1 MKTKLV
7 VFLLLVSALLF
18 RARADYTFTPV
29 NFPNTAY
36 TQPQGINDN
45 GDVVGY
51 YQNGLS
57 FPQGFVLK
65 NGTYTAIT
73 GRPGSIAVIA
83 YGINNSG
90 QIVGNDGPSGQSSA
104 FLLSGGVYSDVAY
117 PGCSYN
123 VAYAISNNG
132 KIVGACQLGGAT
144 IMYILSGGVYTKL
157 PDPGQPASPTGI
169 NNNGDVV
176 GNFGGSVGFL
186 YRGGTYTSIPGPSGA
201 ITAQVSGINDNGQI
215 AGYDES
221 KVSGLLED
229 HGFLFSGGSYT
240 PLDVPKQPGELLF
253 GINNNAWVVGGFG
266 FNVGAG
272 FMGMPTVALSV
283 TSVTPNE
290 VPAGLSFEMTVNG
303 TGFLAN
309 AVVQWNGTALST
321 TFISSTQL
329 NAFVPASLFTTTT
342 TYSVTVQNPGTAPS
356 NGVPVL
362 VTFPTTPPLLILTAP
377 ILPVGHVGT
386 AYSQTFIVGGGVKP
400 YAWSLIAGAMPS
412 GLSLSSAGVIS
423 GIPTAAEELSFTV
436 QVTDAASSS
445 VMQTYFVPIDPAI
458 ATGASFIGSMAH
470 IAAEENWTTTFTLV
484 NKQGTAAGAQLSF
497 FGDPADASGDGPLPL
512 PLTFPQ
518 QQTPAAPALSASL
531 SQSIS
536 ANASLIVETA
546 GPQTPPVQV
555 GSAQLAASGDVD
567 GFAIFHQIPTAQEAV
582 VPMETRNA
590 PSYLLAFDNSNG
602 VALGVAVE
610 NVSTQAGNVGVVL
623 RDGSGA
629 VIGTGTL
636 ALGGSGHMA
645 FVLSTQ
651 FPITAARQGTAEFD
665 TPSGGQ
671 ISVLGI
677 RFTPPN
683 NALTTIPAL
692 ANVGPGGGSI
702 AHIATGNGWQ
712 TTFVLVNAGAS
723 AAAIHLKFFADVTGT
738 ALPLPLSFPQ
748 SGSGATTVASSVDQT
763 LAAGATLLVESAGPL
778 SDPAPTVGSA
788 QLITAGN
795 VSGFVIFRYN
805 PNGQEAVVPLES
817 RNSTGYL
824 VAFDNTGGTATGI
837 AINSVSAQAAN
848 VPVVIRDD
856 SGAQIGGDTLSL
868 TANGHLAFTLGS
880 DKYPATANIRGTIE
894 FDTPAG
900 GQIGVLGIR
909 IPAAH
914 TFTTLPALV
923 K

>member
-1 MKTKLV
+1 
-7 VFLLLVSALLF
+7 
-18 RARADYTFTPV
+18 
-29 NFPNTAY
+29 
-36 TQPQGINDN
+36 
-45 GDVVGY
+45 
-51 YQNGLS
+51 
-57 FPQGFVLK
+57 
-65 NGTYTAIT
+65 
-73 GRPGSIAVIA
+73 
-83 YGINNSG
+83 
-90 QIVGNDGPSGQSSA
+90 
-104 FLLSGGVYSDVAY
+104 
-117 PGCSYN
+117 
-123 VAYAISNNG
+123 
-132 KIVGACQLGGAT
+132 
-144 IMYILSGGVYTKL
+144 
-157 PDPGQPASPTGI
+157 
-169 NNNGDVV
+169 
-176 GNFGGSVGFL
+176 
-186 YRGGTYTSIPGPSGA
+186 
-201 ITAQVSGINDNGQI
+201 
-215 AGYDES
+215 
-221 KVSGLLED
+221 
-229 HGFLFSGGSYT
+229 
-240 PLDVPKQPGELLF
+240 
-253 GINNNAWVVGGFG
+253 
-266 FNVGAG
+266 
-272 FMGMPTVALSV
+272 
-283 TSVTPNE
+283 VTPNE
-290 VPAGLSFEMTVNG
+290 VPAGLSFEITVNG
-303 TGFLAN
+303 TGFLAD
-309 AVVQWNGTALST
+309 AVVEWNGTALST

-342 TYSVTVQNPGTAPS
+342 TYDVRVQNPGLAPS
-356 NGVPVL
+356 NGVLVL
-362 VTFPTTPPLLILTAP
+362 VISPTTPPLLIVTAP

-400 YAWSLIAGAMPS
+400 YTWSLIAGAMPS
-412 GLSLSSAGVIS
+412 GLSLSSTGVIS
-423 GIPTAAEELSFTV
+423 GIPTAAGELSFTV

-458 ATGASFIGSMAH
+458 ATGPSFVGSMAH

-484 NKQGTAAGAQLSF
+484 NKQGASAGAQLSF

-518 QQTPAAPALSASL
+518 QQASAEPAPTASL

-555 GSAQLAASGDVD
+555 GSAQFAASGDVD

-590 PSYLLAFDNSNG
+590 PSYLLAFDNTNG
-602 VALGVAVE
+602 VTLGVAVE

-623 RDGSGA
+623 RDGGGA

-645 FVLSTQ
+645 FVLSAQ
-651 FPITAARQGTAEFD
+651 FPVTAARQGTVEFD
-665 TPSGGQ
+665 TPSGGR

-748 SGSGATTVASSVDQT
+748 TGSGLTTVASSVDQT
-763 LAAGATLLVESAGPL
+763 LAAGAMLSVQSAGPL

-788 QLITAGN
+788 QLSTTGN

-817 RNSTGYL
+817 RNATGYL

-837 AINSVSAQAAN
+837 AINSVSAQAAS

-856 SGAQIGGDTLSL
+856 SGAQIGNDTLSL
-868 TANGHLAFTLGS
+868 AANGHLAFTLGS
-880 DKYPATANIRGTIE
+880 DKYPATANIRGTLE

>member
-1 MKTKLV
+1 M
-7 VFLLLVSALLF
+7 
-18 RARADYTFTPV
+18 
-29 NFPNTAY
+29 
-36 TQPQGINDN
+36 
-45 GDVVGY
+45 
-51 YQNGLS
+51 
-57 FPQGFVLK
+57 
-65 NGTYTAIT
+65 
-73 GRPGSIAVIA
+73 
-83 YGINNSG
+83 
-90 QIVGNDGPSGQSSA
+90 
-104 FLLSGGVYSDVAY
+104 
-117 PGCSYN
+117 
-123 VAYAISNNG
+123 
-132 KIVGACQLGGAT
+132 
-144 IMYILSGGVYTKL
+144 
-157 PDPGQPASPTGI
+157 
-169 NNNGDVV
+169 
-176 GNFGGSVGFL
+176 GFL

-215 AGYDES
+215 IGYYES
-221 KVSGLLED
+221 SISGLLED
-229 HGFLFSGGSYT
+229 HGFLLSGSSYA
-240 PLDVPKQPGELLF
+240 PLNVPNQPEQQLF

-283 TSVTPNE
+283 TSVTPNV

-329 NAFVPASLFTTTT
+329 NAFVPASLFTATNG
-342 TYSVTVQNPGTAPS
+342 YRVTVQNPGLTPS
-356 NGVPVL
+356 NGVQVL
-362 VTFPTTPPLLILTAP
+362 VISPTTPPLLINTPP

-386 AYSQTFIVGGGVKP
+386 AYSQTFIVGGGVAP
-400 YAWSLIAGAMPS
+400 YTWSLIAGAMPS
-412 GLSLSSAGVIS
+412 GLSLSSTGVIS
-423 GIPTAAEELSFTV
+423 GIPTAAGELSFTV
-436 QVTDAASSS
+436 EVTDAASSS
-445 VMQTYFVPIDPAI
+445 LMQTYFVPVYPAVV
-458 ATGASFIGSMAH
+458 TEPSFVGSLAH
-470 IAAEENWTTTFTLV
+470 IAAEENWITTFTLV
-484 NKQGTAAGAQLSF
+484 NKRGPAADARLSF

-512 PLTFPQ
+512 LLTFPQ
-518 QQTPAAPALSASL
+518 QQPTAAPAPVASL

-536 ANASLIVETA
+536 ANASLIVKTA
-546 GPQTPPVQV
+546 GPQTAAVQV

-567 GFAIFHQIPTAQEAV
+567 GFAIFHQIQTAQEAV
-582 VPMETRNA
+582 VPMENRNA
-590 PSYLLAFDNSNG
+590 PSYLLAFDNTNG
-602 VALGVAVE
+602 VTLGVAVE
-610 NVSTQAGNVGVVL
+610 NISTQAGTVGVVL
-623 RDGSGA
+623 RDSSGV

-636 ALGGSGHMA
+636 ALGGSGHTA

-651 FPITAARQGTAEFD
+651 FPVTAARLGTAEFD

-692 ANVGPGGGSI
+692 ANVGPGGGSV

-738 ALPLPLSFPQ
+738 PLPLPLSFPQ
-748 SGSGATTVASSVDQT
+748 TGSGAVTVAPSVDQT
-763 LAAGATLLVESAGPL
+763 LAAGATLLVQSAAPL

-788 QLITAGN
+788 QLISEGN

-805 PNGQEAVVPLES
+805 PKGQEAVVPIES
-817 RNSTGYL
+817 RNATGYPI
-824 VAFDNTGGTATGI
+824 AFDNTAGTATGI
-837 AINSVSAQAAN
+837 AINNVSAQAAS

-856 SGAQIGGDTLSL
+856 SGVQIGSDTLSL
-868 TANGHLAFTLGS
+868 AANGHLAFTLGS
-880 DKYPATANIRGTIE
+880 DTYPATAGIRGTLE